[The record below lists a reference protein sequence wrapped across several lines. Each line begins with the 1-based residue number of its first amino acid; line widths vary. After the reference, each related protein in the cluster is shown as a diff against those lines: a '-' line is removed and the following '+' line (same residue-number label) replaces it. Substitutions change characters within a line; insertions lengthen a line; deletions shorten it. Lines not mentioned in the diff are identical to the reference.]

1 VLVLAAGRELFLLR
15 CWDLGGFLAGLLRTI
30 STIGVLLSSIA
41 VAAAPA
47 TTALGAAAS
56 ISAAT
61 GAVSTTAVAAA
72 SLSTVTGDVSTTA
85 VDDASLSSAAVAA
98 AALAAAA
105 VGR

>member
-1 VLVLAAGRELFLLR
+1 MLVLAAGRELFLLH
-15 CWDLGGFLAGLLRTI
+15 CWVLGGFKAGLLRTI
-30 STIGVLLSSIA
+30 STIGMLLSSIA

-61 GAVSTTAVAAA
+61 GAVSITAVAAA
-72 SLSTVTGDVSTTA
+72 SLSTATGAVSTTA
-85 VDDASLSSAAVAA
+85 SAAASLSAAAVVA

-105 VGR
+105 MVR